1 MNLNGVS
8 AAVQTSFHFHC
19 LSFERGRYR
28 GIEVL
33 IRTLDPSIHRRL
45 VGGAPGAGAAAR
57 LVERGDGRIRPNR
70 SSQLTHTRSGELI
83 DGVSYWWEEGGAQ
96 DVV

>member
-8 AAVQTSFHFHC
+8 AAAVQTSFHFHC

-28 GIEVL
+28 G
-33 IRTLDPSIHRRL
+33 LDPDAGSIHPPAIGWRCARSWSRSSI
-45 VGGAPGAGAAAR
+45 GGAR
-57 LVERGDGRIRPNR
+57 RRTIRPNR

>member
-8 AAVQTSFHFHC
+8 AAAVQTSFHFHC

-33 IRTLDPSIHRRL
+33 IRTLDPSIHRSWSRSSI
-45 VGGAPGAGAAAR
+45 GGAR
-57 LVERGDGRIRPNR
+57 RRTIRPNR
-70 SSQLTHTRSGELI
+70 SSQVTHTRSGELI